1 MKSHLLALLVVLIF
15 STSFN
20 QGEKLK
26 SNDRRA
32 AGLMAYPRIG
42 RSDVPVS
49 NLNFNRRHVMEPD
62 TDFQFYSPE
71 LDSVPD
77 KDYEDVRNTAAGSVG
92 RSMNL
97 KHVDKFPR
105 EARWLISDR
114 IRLAKDYRP
123 WQKIDEGRF
132 VYPGS
137 LLLARGSRNSQPNGY
152 TPRLG
157 RENDVDRAGC
167 K

>member
-77 KDYEDVRNTAAGSVG
+77 KDYED
-92 RSMNL
+92 
-97 KHVDKFPR
+97 
-105 EARWLISDR
+105 R

>member
-1 MKSHLLALLVVLIF
+1 
-15 STSFN
+15 
-20 QGEKLK
+20 
-26 SNDRRA
+26 
-32 AGLMAYPRIG
+32 MAYPRIG

-97 KHVDKFPR
+97 KHVDKFPK
-105 EARWLISDR
+105 EAPWLISDR
-114 IRLAKDYRP
+114 TRLAKDYRP

-137 LLLARGSRNSQPNGY
+137 LLLARGTRQTSFCLFNCFCAMLQRPN
-152 TPRLG
+152 
-157 RENDVDRAGC
+157 
-167 K
+167 